1 MERFFSL
8 LDKEFRLTIRNYYLF
23 IVLVIALI
31 LVLVIRFVVPAEMN
45 MEKTLYLNAS
55 DQAADDLA
63 NTNFKLL
70 DDKSI
75 TLDNESEVREAMS
88 DDFNSLGL
96 IIDSIDGNIELNLI
110 TQGYEN
116 DDIINLAMVDIQAY
130 LGNIKVDESSK
141 VTVLREGSS
150 LENIPLNLNI
160 VPLAIM
166 LESSLMGLFLIAVML
181 ILEKDNKTIKA
192 FVTTPASVNQLL
204 GAKLVTMLIYSFIS
218 AILIVVFTVGLNVNW
233 FNVLILVGLT
243 SIWSSCLGLI
253 VANIY
258 KSLTSAMMPLI
269 IISLLLGAPVISYFA
284 PMFAPGYLRAMPTYS
299 LMLGLRESLF
309 ITNSNTMFLEAAQFS
324 LILAVIFATLT
335 VLTKKYA
342 IGKE

>member
-1 MERFFSL
+1 MDRFLSL
-8 LDKEFRLTIRNYYLF
+8 LKKEFKLTIRNYYLF
-23 IVLVIALI
+23 IVLVIALV
-31 LVLVIRFVVPAEMN
+31 LVLIIRFVVPTEMN
-45 MEKTLYLNAS
+45 MEKTLYLSAS
-55 DQAADDLA
+55 NQAIEKLD
-63 NTNFKLL
+63 NTNYKLL
-70 DDKSI
+70 AEKSI
-75 TLDNESEVREAMS
+75 VLDGVDKVREAMS

-96 IIDSIDGNIELNLI
+96 IINSIESDIELNLI

-130 LGNIKVDESSK
+130 LGNIEIDESSK

-150 LENIPLNLNI
+150 LENTPLNLNI

-166 LESSLMGLFLIAVML
+166 LESSLMGLLLIAVML

-218 AILIVVFTVGLNVNW
+218 AILIVLFTVGLSVNW
-233 FNVLILVGLT
+233 INVLILIGLT

-284 PMFAPGYLRAMPTYS
+284 PMFAPRYLRAIPTYS

-309 ITNSNTMFLEAAQFS
+309 ISNSNTMFTEAAQFGF
-324 LILAVIFATLT
+324 ILAIIFASIT